1 MKNTYA
7 KISHI
12 TSQQV
17 TDRLMSANSR
27 VASAASEM
35 VGIYHRRET
44 AVIQVPA
51 DCPMVELPALSD
63 LPVAIRAATSPE
75 RLNAWHSRY
84 DSAKTAIHRD
94 TVWNSNASGYH
105 LVLSTATPAQI
116 VAAIHAADAYATD
129 VEAIAGKYRADVA
142 QAIVE
147 HVGSQVDS
155 VNELAGLVA
164 QIA

>member
-17 TDRLMSANSR
+17 TARLMSADKR
-27 VASAASEM
+27 VAIAASEM
-35 VGIYHRRET
+35 TGIYYRRET

-63 LPVAIRAATSPE
+63 LPDAIRAATDPK
-75 RLNAWHSRY
+75 RLNTWHSRY

-94 TVWNSNASGYH
+94 SIWTGSTANYP
-105 LVLSTATPAQI
+105 LVRSDATPAQI

-164 QIA
+164 QV